1 MSLSSGGV
9 TGTAGT
15 GSGLPTG
22 ADALDTRT
30 RPVCIFEYQLTPV
43 IQAIGRPE
51 LWDGSNIVKKKLY
64 IYRYTI
70 FYLKKIDTLT
80 DETGFRSLGSIS
92 EFKLR

>member
-51 LWDGSNIVKKKLY
+51 LWDGSNIVKKDTTDAHKFTVFFQRIGTY
-64 IYRYTI
+64 IGIQI
-70 FYLKKIDTLT
+70 FI
-80 DETGFRSLGSIS
+80 
-92 EFKLR
+92 